1 MQISHCRDELHAKK
15 NQMAKQ
21 KFRTT
26 RRSVF
31 SRVKAYIL
39 YVEISK
45 KCCNAGER
53 TYCDAIISC
62 RKHTYDCRY
71 EEQILYPSP
80 MRTDQPGNAME

>member
-1 MQISHCRDELHAKK
+1 MQTPHCREELHISLIIDALAKK

-39 YVEISK
+39 YVEVSK

-53 TYCDAIISC
+53 TYCDAITSC
-62 RKHTYDCRY
+62 RKRTYDCRY
-71 EEQILYPSP
+71 EGQI
-80 MRTDQPGNAME
+80 